1 MTFTALI
8 IDDEPDIRELLEIT
22 LNRMDIGCTCVGDIS
37 SAKTSLEAQQ
47 FDICLTDMKLPD
59 GDGVDFVTYVQ
70 QHWPQMPVA
79 VITAHGNMETAIQS
93 LKAGAFD
100 FLSKPIDLVLL
111 RSLISGALKLSV
123 SESLSEIQL
132 IGESEEIRN
141 LRIKIAKVAR
151 TQAPI
156 YIYGE
161 SGTGKELVARM
172 IHEHSSRRDKPFVPI
187 NCGAIPTEL
196 MESEFFGHVK
206 GSFTGA
212 HVDKQGLFSLSEGGT
227 LFLDEVAELPAHMQ
241 VKLLRVLQEKKV
253 RPIGAKQESSTD
265 VRIISASHKNLTSQ
279 LNQGEFRNDLY
290 FRINVIQLDIPGLR
304 ERIEDIELLAVH
316 ALNKILKSSNLDNK
330 NLTAEAIDLL
340 KNYSFPGNVREL
352 ENVLERAV
360 AFCDGD
366 EIDSSHIEIQDLTN
380 IRFEDDAPDII
391 KNFSPAYHLD
401 NYLEDIERQA
411 IVVACE
417 RVKWKKSAAAN
428 LLGISLRSLR
438 YKLKKLGLDK
448 QEEAIE

>member
-1 MTFTALI
+1 MEISALI

-22 LNRMDIGCTCVGDIS
+22 LSRMDITCTCVGDIS
-37 SAKTSLEAQQ
+37 SAKAALKSKV
-47 FDICLTDMKLPD
+47 FDICLTDMRLPD
-59 GDGVDFVTYVQ
+59 GNGVDLVAYVQ
-70 QHWPQMPVA
+70 EYWPGMPIA

-111 RSLISGALKLSV
+111 RSLISSALKLSKNTT
-123 SESLSEIQL
+123 LPAIQL
-132 IGESEEIRN
+132 IGQSEGIAK
-141 LRIKIAKVAR
+141 LRTKIARVAR

-172 IHEHSSRRDKPFVPI
+172 IHEQSARNDKPFVAI

-212 HVDKQGLFSLSEGGT
+212 HADKQGLFRQAEGGT
-227 LFLDEVAELPAHMQ
+227 LFLDEIAELPAHMQ
-241 VKLLRVLQEKKV
+241 VKLLRVLQEKKL
-253 RPIGAKQESSTD
+253 RPIGAKQEDSTD
-265 VRIISASHKNLTSQ
+265 VRIVSASHKNLGEQ
-279 LNQGEFRNDLY
+279 LNHGLFRNDLY

-304 ERIEDIELLAVH
+304 ERSEDIELLASH
-316 ALNKILKSSNLDNK
+316 ALNKITSLSGLPEKKLNRDAIDS
-330 NLTAEAIDLL
+330 LTA
-340 KNYSFPGNVREL
+340 YSFPGNVREL
-352 ENVLERAV
+352 ENILERAV

-366 EIDSSHIEIQDLTN
+366 EIEKSHIEIQ
-380 IRFEDDAPDII
+380 EVV
-391 KNFSPAYHLD
+391 SPAAGDESLNIIDSFSADLD
-401 NYLEDIERQA
+401 LDLYLETIERKLIIA
-411 IVVACE
+411 ACE
-417 RVKWKKSAAAN
+417 KAKWKKSAAAD

-438 YKLKKLGLDK
+438 YKLKKLDLDAD
-448 QEEAIE
+448 EE

>member
-22 LNRMDIGCTCVGDIS
+22 LSRMEIGCTCVGDIS
-37 SAKTSLEAQQ
+37 SAKASLMNRQ

-59 GDGVDFVTYVQ
+59 GDGVDFVAYVQ
-70 QHWPQMPVA
+70 EHWPQMPVA

-100 FLSKPIDLVLL
+100 FLSKPVDLVLL
-111 RSLISGALKLSV
+111 RSLISSALKLSV
-123 SESLSEIQL
+123 AESASTIEL
-132 IGESEEIRN
+132 IGQSEEIKN
-141 LRIKIAKVAR
+141 LRTRIAKVAR

-172 IHEHSSRRDKPFVPI
+172 IHEQSSRCDKPFVPI

-196 MESEFFGHVK
+196 MESEFFGHAK

-212 HVDKQGLFSLSEGGT
+212 YADKQGLFSLAEGGT

-253 RPIGAKQESSTD
+253 RPIGAKQENSTD
-265 VRIISASHKNLTSQ
+265 VRIISASHKSLTAQ

-304 ERIEDIELLAVH
+304 ERKEDIALLAAH
-316 ALNKILKSSNLDNK
+316 ALKKILKSSNLENK
-330 NLTAEAIDLL
+330 TLSKEAMGLL

-352 ENVLERAV
+352 ENILERAV

-366 EIDSSHIEIQDLTN
+366 EIDSSHIETQDVTMAGY
-380 IRFEDDAPDII
+380 EGDVSSII
-391 KNFSPAYHLD
+391 ENFSPEYHLD
-401 NYLEDIERQA
+401 SYLEDI
-411 IVVACE
+411 
-417 RVKWKKSAAAN
+417 
-428 LLGISLRSLR
+428 
-438 YKLKKLGLDK
+438 
-448 QEEAIE
+448 